1 MGLSSKAGRFTG
13 GGLLVAAVLLCLGA
27 FLCFVPT
34 ELGVS
39 KALRPAHS
47 HPLDRGADEGYLAA
61 TQEEAEKA
69 DKAPVNADLLT
80 MLVLAVSSYFGMS
93 FGGMLTNTPRQGAWC
108 SLGVVGEP
116 LASACKELPFLGVFR
131 L

>member
-1 MGLSSKAGRFTG
+1 MGLSSKARRFTG
-13 GGLLVAAVLLCLGA
+13 GGLLVAAVLPCIGA

-47 HPLDRGADEGYLAA
+47 HPLDRGADEGYLAV

-80 MLVLAVSSYFGMS
+80 MLVLTVSSYFGV
-93 FGGMLTNTPRQGAWC
+93 MLTNTPRQGAWC

>member
-13 GGLLVAAVLLCLGA
+13 GGLLVAAVLLCLGV

-47 HPLDRGADEGYLAA
+47 HPLDRGADEGYLAV
-61 TQEEAEKA
+61 TQEEA

-116 LASACKELPFLGVFR
+116 LASACKELSFLGVFR

>member
-13 GGLLVAAVLLCLGA
+13 GGLLVAAVLLCIGA
-27 FLCFVPT
+27 FLGFVPT

-39 KALRPAHS
+39 KALRPTHS
-47 HPLDRGADEGYLAA
+47 HPLDRGADEGYLAV

-80 MLVLAVSSYFGMS
+80 MLVLTVSSYFGV
-93 FGGMLTNTPRQGAWC
+93 MLTNTPRQGAWC

-116 LASACKELPFLGVFR
+116 LASACKELTFLGVFR